1 MEALVKEQYPG
12 LTVEAER
19 FALIQRLDYMLHI
32 PISQMKRDNTFY
44 MQVCGYLKSHRKEI
58 KTNPYLTKKNRQY
71 LLLLAAAPAFVRK
84 VHAGIRGFH

>member
-1 MEALVKEQYPG
+1 
-12 LTVEAER
+12 
-19 FALIQRLDYMLHI
+19 
-32 PISQMKRDNTFY
+32 

-71 LLLLAAAPAFVRK
+71 LLLLAAAPALVRK